1 MRAVS
6 EKQLS
11 SLEPPSQDNQHR
23 SRSNTCPEFDQLGFE
38 LIDQWL
44 LDVIGRVEPWQ
55 LLISIGKPHMKPH
68 RSGAV
73 GQWTKEILK
82 SAQLAF
88 SRMVVPRKERGF
100 SSTLSV
106 LGYPENIRTET
117 YFPHYLYNSFHLLYI
132 SYHVIQTASANEYSC
147 TWDRERRIDD
157 GYEGYR

>member
-1 MRAVS
+1 
-6 EKQLS
+6 
-11 SLEPPSQDNQHR
+11 
-23 SRSNTCPEFDQLGFE
+23 
-38 LIDQWL
+38 
-44 LDVIGRVEPWQ
+44 
-55 LLISIGKPHMKPH
+55 MKPH

-100 SSTLSV
+100 SSALSV
-106 LGYPENIRTET
+106 LGYPENIKTET
-117 YFPHYLYNSFHLLYI
+117 YFPHYLHNSFHLLCI